1 MLVLIIISR
10 VYFCCINGIPH
21 GRFEELMQILRLNCK
36 QKELRVSVEFQEKA
50 DHRATGGRIW
60 KDGHMAQMMFLIV
73 IVLQHVFLNPIDSW
87 RCTLH

>member
-1 MLVLIIISR
+1 MFVLIIISR

-50 DHRATGGRIW
+50 DQRATGRIW
-60 KDGHMAQMMFLIV
+60 DGHMAQMMFLA
-73 IVLQHVFLNPIDSW
+73 Q
-87 RCTLH
+87 